1 MITPQQI
8 AEGRDDRYIL
18 RLARTIE
25 ETGQTVYIRLMA
37 EMNGHW
43 NPYSA
48 YNADGSAAPQRP
60 LDALVSSR
68 PGGASR

>member
-1 MITPQQI
+1 M
-8 AEGRDDRYIL
+8 L

-43 NPYSA
+43 NAYSA
-48 YNADGSAAPQRP
+48 FNADGSPRRNGHSTRWYP
-60 LDALVSSR
+60 R